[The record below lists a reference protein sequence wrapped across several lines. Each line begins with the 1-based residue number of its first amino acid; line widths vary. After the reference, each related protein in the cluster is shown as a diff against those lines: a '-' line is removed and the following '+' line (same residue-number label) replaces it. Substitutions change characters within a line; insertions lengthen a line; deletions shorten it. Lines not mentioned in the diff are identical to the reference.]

1 MNAGAIPDHEEP
13 SYIIRQENATLKEHL
28 ILQLYDTY
36 AENVYRLALSYLGQ
50 TADAEDIVQNVFL
63 KMLQI
68 EPRIPQG
75 CEKAYLLTI
84 AANMCKN
91 QLKSAHRRKAVSF
104 DDSKVETGECA
115 YTMDEGD
122 IVACMQ
128 QLPEK
133 YRIAIHLHY
142 YEGYTFEEI
151 AGMLHIS
158 KSAVSMRVHRGRDG
172 LKKMLTEDF
181 CWEELT

>member
-1 MNAGAIPDHEEP
+1 MC
-13 SYIIRQENATLKEHL
+13 
-28 ILQLYDTY
+28 TY
-36 AENVYRLALSYLGQ
+36 H
-50 TADAEDIVQNVFL
+50 VQNVFL

-75 CEKAYLLTI
+75 SEKAYLLTI

-104 DDSKVETGECA
+104 DDSKAETGECA

-133 YRIAIHLHY
+133 YRVAIHLHY

-158 KSAVSMRVHRGRDG
+158 KSAVFHAIQKRLHSYHISIMLMRMVNRY
-172 LKKMLTEDF
+172 LMWMTMEKL
-181 CWEELT
+181 